1 MSSRLVVG
9 WAVGI
14 SVLLVQ
20 RPLTSPD
27 FWWDLSRGREVVSG
41 TFSPARELL
50 SLEIF
55 READWCS
62 GLPFYLAWTFGG
74 IHLLAAVPLLT
85 ALILLK
91 LFWKPLGGEIFS
103 ISFFLLLPCF
113 LWAAREG
120 FQPGTQLA
128 DLLGLI
134 AVWRIAKAK
143 VDHQQRAFWTFG
155 TFLIWSNFGTG
166 PVWGLLWL
174 LFSEWDGSKK
184 AVQTPTKGKLREK
197 IGQRRF
203 TRSSVIG
210 AAFLG
215 GLLTPRGLWTW
226 RDSILLLAPPS
237 YPALPQ
243 ESVMNVSETFWQTG
257 CSLSILTF
265 AALWGSVAVMKFAEL
280 WSMSTGERRFTSLLN
295 SRRFWLSVL
304 RSTFP
309 VIAVLLSSQNIPLGA
324 VWILLDH
331 FQTIPRGTDGNH
343 ATHLREQF
351 QRRQR
356 YIACGFATIMLIA
369 AGADASGSTWL
380 CSERLGWGLSADLD
394 LRLLNGEILE
404 TSDEPLVGWAP
415 DGRSV
420 GIGCWLDGHLQMA
433 DHPQRAYLGGRLHAH
448 AALTADLLGAHRA
461 RYRRE
466 DGTWGGWV
474 RQLADW
480 NVGVLFVPARMQRLH
495 QELSKSPWRPIDLD
509 SPVVPYGSSENP
521 RFSDMIVET
530 IQQQGFVEFGPWQPT
545 TQIYDSQGWRL
556 DVIEMLGGGID
567 PTAAI
572 RQSQFFRSIN
582 IPFASLRAL
591 LPVRN
596 GSLSTPLLNEWRSCQ
611 IDVAY
616 QEWMTFGMSSLFRQ
630 LVIEA
635 LTNGHAMHSQ
645 PWLLQQDDVK
655 IEEFWQPCIEFY
667 LQGQLVKAIESLPQE
682 TAQQRYATAML
693 FLELGDTQ
701 RASVKLDEVLTAPE
715 DHSLKIAAEYWRQL
729 LEQFASPRSRSE

>member
-9 WAVGI
+9 WALGVT
-14 SVLLVQ
+14 VLLVQ
-20 RPLTSPD
+20 RPLTSPN
-27 FWWDLSRGREVVSG
+27 FWWDLARGREVVSG

-62 GLPFYLAWTFGG
+62 GLPFYLAWTLGG
-74 IHLLAAVPLLT
+74 LHLLAAVPLLT

-91 LFWKPLGGEIFS
+91 LFWKRLEGGTS
-103 ISFFLLLPCF
+103 SPSFFLLLPCF
-113 LWAAREG
+113 LWAARDG
-120 FQPGTQLA
+120 FQPGPQLVN
-128 DLLGLI
+128 LLGMI
-134 AVWRIAKAK
+134 AVWRIAGTSI
-143 VDHQQRAFWTFG
+143 DDQQRTFWTFG
-155 TFLIWSNFGTG
+155 TFLLWSNFGTG

-174 LFSEWDGSKK
+174 LFSAWDSSPVVLETPPSKK
-184 AVQTPTKGKLREK
+184 HQK
-197 IGQRRF
+197 IGQYRL
-203 TRSSVIG
+203 TRSNVIG

-215 GLLTPRGLWTW
+215 GLFTPRGLWTW

-243 ESVMNVSETFWQTG
+243 ELIMGLSEVFLQEGW
-257 CSLSILTF
+257 SLSKLAF
-265 AALWGSVAVMKFAEL
+265 AAFWGGVTVMKFARL
-280 WSMSTGERRFTSLLN
+280 WSMSTGERKFALFFN
-295 SRRFWLSVL
+295 SSQFWLTVL

-309 VIAVLLSSQNIPLGA
+309 MIAVLLSPQNIPLSA
-324 VWILLDH
+324 VWVLLDH
-331 FQTIPRGTDGNH
+331 FRAIPPLTDVKS
-343 ATHLREQF
+343 ATHQREQF
-351 QRRQR
+351 PGRRS
-356 YIACGFATIMLIA
+356 YIAPGLATIMLIA
-369 AGADASGSTWL
+369 AGVDASGSAWF

-394 LRLLNGEILE
+394 LRLLDSEILW
-404 TSDEPLVGWAP
+404 TSAEPLVGWAP

-420 GIGCWLDGHLQMA
+420 GIGSWLDGRLQMA
-433 DHPQRAYLGGRLHAH
+433 DHPQRAYLGGRLHVH

-480 NVGVLFVPARMQRLH
+480 NVGVLFIPARMQRLH
-495 QELSKSPWRPIDLD
+495 QELSKSPWQPIDLD
-509 SPVVPYGSSENP
+509 SPVIPYGSSENP
-521 RFSDMIVET
+521 QFSRIIVET

-545 TQIYDSQGWRL
+545 DQIYDSQGWRF
-556 DVIEMLGGGID
+556 DVIEMLGGGIA

-596 GSLSTPLLNEWRSCQ
+596 GSPSTLLLDELRSCQ

-616 QEWMTFGMSSLFRQ
+616 QEWMTFGESSLFRQ
-630 LVIEA
+630 LVIDSLTPDHEA
-635 LTNGHAMHSQ
+635 NSH
-645 PWLLQQDDVK
+645 PWLLPQDDVN
-655 IEEFWQPCIEFY
+655 IDGFWQSCIEFY
-667 LQGQLVKAIESLPQE
+667 LQGELVKAIESLPQE

-693 FLELGDTQ
+693 FLELGDSQ
-701 RASVKLDEVLTAPE
+701 RAYIKLDEILAAPE
-715 DHSLKIAAEYWRQL
+715 DHSLEIAAEYWRQL
-729 LEQFASPRSRSE
+729 LEQFVSPPSRSD